1 MKKTIIIITTFI
13 YSLPAFPQQVVYL
26 TGSSIPDPDN
36 KTINTNLPVGSTA
49 GSFNVTPMGAATYN
63 IPIYA
68 APGTGGMVPQISVSY
83 NSQAGNGLL
92 GFGWNLSGLSAI
104 TRIVKPYYMDNEVNG
119 INMDSNDMFGLDG
132 NPLILASGTYGGNGA
147 TYKTESETFVTVT
160 SYGTSSPD
168 WFKAELRN
176 GTTIEYGHSNYST
189 IEDASS
195 NALIWNITKITDVN
209 GNYIVYN
216 YDYDSNTDQN
226 YLESIEYTGNSTTSL
241 NPYNKIEFTYA

>member
-147 TYKTESETFVTVT
+147 TYKT
-160 SYGTSSPD
+160 
-168 WFKAELRN
+168 
-176 GTTIEYGHSNYST
+176 
-189 IEDASS
+189 
-195 NALIWNITKITDVN
+195 
-209 GNYIVYN
+209 
-216 YDYDSNTDQN
+216 
-226 YLESIEYTGNSTTSL
+226 
-241 NPYNKIEFTYA
+241 